1 MGRALEVAVIS
12 ASLAI
17 SLTCAAVSGAQK
29 ATPVPTA
36 PVPAQILSAK
46 KVFIA
51 NGGGDESRFESPQYS
66 GGPDRLYNE
75 FYAAMKSWG
84 RYELVSSPAEA
95 DLIFEVSLTLIQ
107 VTRADAAL
115 KGNDPAYDSLFRLTI
130 RDLQTHTT
138 LWGLT
143 EHAQVAVLQGN
154 RDKNFEQALFGIM
167 FELKK
172 ITEPAQA
179 DANAAATPGK

>member
-1 MGRALEVAVIS
+1 MILASVAISMTCEGVAV
-12 ASLAI
+12 
-17 SLTCAAVSGAQK
+17 AQK
-29 ATPVPTA
+29 SNPAPAA

-84 RYELVSSPAEA
+84 RYELVSTPAEA
-95 DLIFEVSLTLIQ
+95 DLVFEISLTLIQ
-107 VTRADAAL
+107 VHRAEPL
-115 KGNDPAYDSLFRLTI
+115 RETDPAYDSQFRLTL
-130 RDLQTHTT
+130 RDMQTHIT

-143 EHAQVAVLQGN
+143 EHAQSAVLQGN

-167 FELKK
+167 SELRK
-172 ITEPAQA
+172 ITEPARA
-179 DANAAATPGK
+179 TAGVAATPGK

>member
-1 MGRALEVAVIS
+1 L

-17 SLTCAAVSGAQK
+17 SLTCAGLSGAQK
-29 ATPVPTA
+29 SNPAPTA

-46 KVFIA
+46 RVFIA

-84 RYELVSSPAEA
+84 RYELVSTPAEA
-95 DLIFEVSLTLIQ
+95 DLVFEISLTLIQ
-107 VTRADAAL
+107 VTRAEGL
-115 KGNDPAYDSLFRLTI
+115 KGNETAYDSQFRLAI
-130 RDLQTHTT
+130 REMQTHTT

-143 EHAQVAVLQGN
+143 EHAQSAALQGN

-167 FELKK
+167 FELRK
-172 ITEPAQA
+172 ITEPEKAA
-179 DANAAATPGK
+179 ANATASPGK